1 MQGAPISSGIAAS
14 ENWTPLSLGLV
25 GFSFLASLLSLGI
38 FPYATVLTYWRSFTL
53 VGSVMQAQ
61 VKWVEDF
68 RFIGLS
74 NSGHSIVMDGNGGAS
89 APSPMEMVLMAA
101 GGCSSVDVVDGMKK
115 RDKNPWLHR
124 AIVCWASWYRA
135 ETVHSSQYPFC
146 RQWWRSGSRDRSA
159 RHRWFSREILLS
171 MFNARERCWDDS
183 FVGNP
188 HRVILFLLDVAV
200 CLSIR
205 RVFVYAERGG

>member
-68 RFIGLS
+68 
-74 NSGHSIVMDGNGGAS
+74 
-89 APSPMEMVLMAA
+89 VLLGYLIPVIRLWWMGTVERVLQVQWKWCWWPQVDAA
-101 GGCSSVDVVDGMKK
+101 
-115 RDKNPWLHR
+115 
-124 AIVCWASWYRA
+124 
-135 ETVHSSQYPFC
+135 
-146 RQWWRSGSRDRSA
+146 
-159 RHRWFSREILLS
+159 LS
-171 MFNARERCWDDS
+171 MLWMAWKSGTKIHGCTAQLSAERRDTAPKLFTQVNIHFVVSGEDLDQEIVARVTADS
-183 FVGNP
+183 
-188 HRVILFLLDVAV
+188 LEKYCSV
-200 CLSIR
+200 CLMLGKGVEMTHSWEIR
-205 RVFVYAERGG
+205 TE